1 MFHKCNFCNKDKN
14 MKNLNKLMLVAMFGL
29 TLTVFADNAIY
40 SKAQSI
46 LDSDA
51 PEIAVIY
58 DSSLVAKICPMGSA
72 GCFTSSGDGS
82 IVLSEEIPS
91 HHHDVVL
98 FGLYANYIQ
107 YEDHRVIDSNYTCD
121 LKVQFLQDAN
131 ETHLANL
138 YQGQCLSLI
147 HISEPTRRS

>member
-1 MFHKCNFCNKDKN
+1 

-58 DSSLVAKICPMGSA
+58 DSSLVAKYA
-72 GCFTSSGDGS
+72 LR
-82 IVLSEEIPS
+82 VL
-91 HHHDVVL
+91 L
-98 FGLYANYIQ
+98 
-107 YEDHRVIDSNYTCD
+107 
-121 LKVQFLQDAN
+121 DASR
-131 ETHLANL
+131 HLAMEVL
-138 YQGQCLSLI
+138 YYQKKFH
-147 HISEPTRRS
+147 HITMM

>member
-1 MFHKCNFCNKDKN
+1 MLHKCNVCNKDKN
-14 MKNLNKLMLVAMFGL
+14 MKNLNKLMLVAILGL
-29 TLTVFADNAIY
+29 TVTVFADNAIY

-51 PEIAVIY
+51 PGIAVIY
-58 DSSLVAKICPMGSA
+58 DSSLVAKICPKGSA
-72 GCFTSSGDGS
+72 GCFTSADGGS
-82 IVLSEEIPS
+82 ILLSEEIPS

-98 FGLYANYIQ
+98 FGLYADYIQ

-138 YQGQCLSLI
+138 YQGQCNTLYKGQILVSL
-147 HISEPTRRS
+147 

>member
-1 MFHKCNFCNKDKN
+1 MMYIARRVCSLEASAKRGFLDRDLTRKY
-14 MKNLNKLMLVAMFGL
+14 LN
-29 TLTVFADNAIY
+29 TVLSAGDSVTVDNANE
-40 SKAQSI
+40 QW
-46 LDSDA
+46 
-51 PEIAVIY
+51 
-58 DSSLVAKICPMGSA
+58 IC
-72 GCFTSSGDGS
+72 SSG
-82 IVLSEEIPS
+82 IALRFFLSEEIPS

-138 YQGQCLSLI
+138 YQGQCNTLYKGQILVSL
-147 HISEPTRRS
+147 

>member
-1 MFHKCNFCNKDKN
+1 
-14 MKNLNKLMLVAMFGL
+14 MKNFNKLMLGVIFGL
-29 TLTVFADNAIY
+29 SVTVFADNAVF

-51 PEIAVIY
+51 SEIAVIY
-58 DSSLVAKICPMGSA
+58 DSSLVAKICPKGSA
-72 GCFTSSGDGS
+72 GCFSSAGNGS

-98 FGLYANYIQ
+98 FGLFADYIQ

-121 LKVQFLQDAN
+121 LKVQFLQDEN

-138 YQGQCLSLI
+138 YQGQCNTLYKGQILVSL
-147 HISEPTRRS
+147 

>member
-1 MFHKCNFCNKDKN
+1 
-14 MKNLNKLMLVAMFGL
+14 MKNFNKLMLGVIFGL
-29 TLTVFADNAIY
+29 SVTVFADNAVF

-58 DSSLVAKICPMGSA
+58 DSSLVAKICPKGSA
-72 GCFTSSGDGS
+72 GCFSSAGNGS
-82 IVLSEEIPS
+82 ILLSEEIPS

-98 FGLYANYIQ
+98 FGLFADYIQ

-121 LKVQFLQDAN
+121 LK
-131 ETHLANL
+131 
-138 YQGQCLSLI
+138 
-147 HISEPTRRS
+147 